1 MNCVKC
7 GAELPEGSTT
17 TLCAA
22 CQALETP
29 PQDLGAE
36 PTTPPADPAPTPEA
50 PAEEPTVEPMP
61 PTTEPPVEPQENPDE
76 NQPMSGIQ

>member
-7 GAELPEGSTT
+7 GAPLEEGSTS

-29 PQDLGAE
+29 PQDLNTE
-36 PTTPPADPAPTPEA
+36 PTTPPVETPPEA
-50 PAEEPTVEPMP
+50 PSEEPGEIT
-61 PTTEPPVEPQENPDE
+61 PPVETPVEETPAEPEDTPDE
-76 NQPMSGIQ
+76 NQPTSGI